1 MSGPHR
7 LWLGAAEDSDALAR
21 LHSGA
26 MSDAWPAPAFASLLS
41 RDEVFVLLGAAGDSR
56 SPQGFI
62 LVRIVADEAEVLTFC
77 VAEDVRRGGLGTAL
91 LEAACDI
98 VQRRGGVQILLEV
111 SQVNVAALTLYRKCG
126 FAEVG
131 RRAAY
136 YRQGSLAADA
146 LVMRKPIATVS
157 ASVHADVASSFPAGP
172 ESTKRE

>member
-1 MSGPHR
+1 MSGVHR
-7 LWLGAAEDSDALAR
+7 LWSGGAEDSEELSR

-26 MSDAWPAPAFASLLS
+26 MSDAWPVPAFASLLS
-41 RDEVFVLLGAAGDSR
+41 RDEVFVLLGAAKDSGGA
-56 SPQGFI
+56 QGFI

-77 VAEDVRRGGLGTAL
+77 VSEEVRRGGLGTAL
-91 LEAACDI
+91 LEKACDI
-98 VQRRGGVQILLEV
+98 VQRRGGVQMFLEV
-111 SQVNVAALTLYRKCG
+111 SQDNVAALALYRKCG

-136 YRQGSLAADA
+136 YRQGTLAADA

-157 ASVHADVASSFPAGP
+157 MSVRADVASSFPIEP

>member
-1 MSGPHR
+1 M
-7 LWLGAAEDSDALAR
+7 GAAD
-21 LHSGA
+21 
-26 MSDAWPAPAFASLLS
+26 
-41 RDEVFVLLGAAGDSR
+41 DSR
-56 SPQGFI
+56 CPQGFI

-77 VAEDVRRGGLGTAL
+77 VAEGVRRGGLGSAL
-91 LEAACDI
+91 LEEACNI
-98 VQRRGGVQILLEV
+98 VQRRGGVQIFLEV
-111 SQVNVAALTLYRKCG
+111 SQDNLAALTLYRKCG

-157 ASVHADVASSFPAGP
+157 TSVQADSASSFPAGP